1 MYSLYFNCMVRT
13 EFTDADVK
21 NKSGLNNLT
30 DCAGKHAV
38 KSCRNRNKI
47 QFFTWT
53 LGGDHLILK
62 GGGGLAK
69 AGTYYLFS
77 AWARPENW
85 FSRIPRPEYL
95 FSSATIF
102 EKAKKKKKGGGGK
115 GSEIWLRRETGQ
127 DFPCVF
133 YFCRLP
139 VMRVFTLRVATAH
152 IYIFVYVNG
161 AAACLNVHLTINNM
175 YARYNSI

>member
-1 MYSLYFNCMVRT
+1 MIDTVISVHYSVRLECTAYRPLKSVRTGSMYSLYFNCMVRT

-77 AWARPENW
+77 A
-85 FSRIPRPEYL
+85 
-95 FSSATIF
+95 
-102 EKAKKKKKGGGGK
+102 
-115 GSEIWLRRETGQ
+115 
-127 DFPCVF
+127 
-133 YFCRLP
+133 
-139 VMRVFTLRVATAH
+139 
-152 IYIFVYVNG
+152 
-161 AAACLNVHLTINNM
+161 
-175 YARYNSI
+175 

>member
-1 MYSLYFNCMVRT
+1 MVRID
-13 EFTDADVK
+13 FTDADVK

-38 KSCRNRNKI
+38 KSCRIRNKI

-53 LGGDHLILK
+53 LGGDHLILR
-62 GGGGLAK
+62 GLGLAK

-85 FSRIPRPEYL
+85 FSRTPRPEYL

-102 EKAKKKKKGGGGK
+102 WKSKKKGGGGRVGMLVK
-115 GSEIWLRRETGQ
+115 RGGRTG
-127 DFPCVF
+127 FSMFFF
-133 YFCRLP
+133 YFLQ
-139 VMRVFTLRVATAH
+139 TTSNAH
-152 IYIFVYVNG
+152 IYSVYVNG

-175 YARYNSI
+175 YTRYNSI